1 MKFIV
6 AFIVFICFL
15 ACHSNTSDSYNVFI
29 YNQPNP
35 ITSLDPAFAK
45 SQNNI
50 WATHHLYNGLV
61 TLDDSL
67 NIIPE
72 ISSGWEIDGKSI
84 TFVIRDSVYFHD
96 DVCFS
101 SGQGRT
107 VDAYDVL
114 FSLER
119 LLDPEINSPG
129 SWLFADKV
137 GDDPIFEVVDSMT
150 FRINLKEPFMPIL
163 GLLTMPYCYILP
175 RECMGYYG
183 SEFRAHPVGTGP
195 YQFKRWVEDQ
205 GLFIRKNNK
214 YKLNNPPGVDY
225 VKVNFIPEKQI
236 AYYEL
241 MSGNIDMISGLES
254 SYINELLDRNGDLK
268 ASVQDK
274 VQFTKAPYLNMEYLG
289 INMELAKDHPMLSKS
304 QFRKALNYAID
315 KSLMMRSLRNNVGIP
330 AHAGFIPS
338 GLPSHNEDKVT
349 GYSYDPRKARSL
361 LDSCSYQGEE
371 IVITTNND
379 YLDICTFVASQWES
393 VGINCRIDLKES
405 AVLRDG
411 MRKSNIPL
419 FRASW
424 IADYPDGESF
434 LCMFYSK
441 NPAPP
446 NYTRFNSMT
455 FDRLYEQALQESNT
469 EKRMDLYQQMDRIIV
484 EEAPVVFLFYDESAV
499 FYSKDIQGFRNN
511 GLNLLNIDFNKSG
524 KR

>member
-1 MKFIV
+1 
-6 AFIVFICFL
+6 
-15 ACHSNTSDSYNVFI
+15 
-29 YNQPNP
+29 
-35 ITSLDPAFAK
+35 
-45 SQNNI
+45 
-50 WATHHLYNGLV
+50 
-61 TLDDSL
+61 
-67 NIIPE
+67 
-72 ISSGWEIDGKSI
+72 
-84 TFVIRDSVYFHD
+84 
-96 DVCFS
+96 
-101 SGQGRT
+101 
-107 VDAYDVL
+107 
-114 FSLER
+114 
-119 LLDPEINSPG
+119 
-129 SWLFADKV
+129 
-137 GDDPIFEVVDSMT
+137 
-150 FRINLKEPFMPIL
+150 
-163 GLLTMPYCYILP
+163 
-175 RECMGYYG
+175 
-183 SEFRAHPVGTGP
+183 
-195 YQFKRWVEDQ
+195 
-205 GLFIRKNNK
+205 
-214 YKLNNPPGVDY
+214 
-225 VKVNFIPEKQI
+225 
-236 AYYEL
+236 
-241 MSGNIDMISGLES
+241 
-254 SYINELLDRNGDLK
+254 
-268 ASVQDK
+268 
-274 VQFTKAPYLNMEYLG
+274 
-289 INMELAKDHPMLSKS
+289 
-304 QFRKALNYAID
+304 
-315 KSLMMRSLRNNVGIP
+315 MRSLRNNVGIP